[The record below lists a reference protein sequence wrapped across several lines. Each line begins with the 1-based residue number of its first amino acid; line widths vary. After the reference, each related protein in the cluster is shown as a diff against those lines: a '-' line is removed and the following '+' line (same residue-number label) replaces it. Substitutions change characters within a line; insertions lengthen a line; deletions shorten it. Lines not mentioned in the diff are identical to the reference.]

1 MRDAGVNGYVSAVT
15 GDSLHVPLNRYQLVR
30 PLVAVAMVAASTLYA
45 IAQQPPTP
53 SRVRGTIE
61 AVDGDMLAVKSRG
74 GEDVKLHMT
83 GDIKVVGITKI
94 SLADIKVG
102 SFIGTT
108 TVPGPD
114 GSQNAVEVHVFPEDM
129 RGTGEGSR
137 PYDLRP
143 NSTMTNATVAN
154 SVVGNDGHTLMVK
167 YKDGEKKVVVSPETP
182 VVTYVPADKSDLK
195 PGAKVI
201 AFMKKLPDGSFGDQ
215 PRQRRPRRADP
226 ADVIAPSRNSVFA
239 RAVFALSWA
248 PERSSGGDTPC

>member
-1 MRDAGVNGYVSAVT
+1 VILSPEIVMTFRRT
-15 GDSLHVPLNRYQLVR
+15 TLVR
-30 PLVAVAMVAASTLYA
+30 PLAAIAVVAASALSA
-45 IAQQPPTP
+45 IAQQSPTP

-61 AVDGDMLAVKSRG
+61 AVDGDVLAVKSRS

-83 GDIKVVGITKI
+83 GDIRLVGIIRI

-114 GSQNAVEVHVFPEDM
+114 GVPTAVEVHVFPEAM

-143 NSTMTNATVAN
+143 NSTMTNATVTD
-154 SVVGNDGHTLMVK
+154 SVAGNDGHTLLVK
-167 YKDGEKKVVVSPETP
+167 YKDGEKKVVVTPETP

-201 AFMKKLPDGSFGDQ
+201 AFMKQLPDGSFETN
-215 PRQRRPRRADP
+215 R
-226 ADVIAPSRNSVFA
+226 VSVG
-239 RAVFALSWA
+239 RDGL
-248 PERSSGGDTPC
+248 TPPM